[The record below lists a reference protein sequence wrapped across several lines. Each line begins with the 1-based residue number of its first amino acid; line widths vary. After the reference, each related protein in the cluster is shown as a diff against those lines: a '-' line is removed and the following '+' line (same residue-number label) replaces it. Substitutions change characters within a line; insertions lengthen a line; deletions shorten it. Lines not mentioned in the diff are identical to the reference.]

1 MVVELLI
8 HLQKEK
14 PSIPAFNTSTVCIL
28 PLCSSLRTV
37 DIFNRGIIRAEVE
50 FYIHPFPFN
59 SNCIINIFHV
69 KSYYHHFKWVCNF
82 LPKINHNLL
91 DHSLAVWCMHFFSI
105 FYNYRECCKKVAYN
119 FSFCPFVLTVS
130 SRMRLLPFLISL
142 NTLYL
147 HQPVSDFIISSLI
160 LNNDHNVNNN
170 YNRNECPFLSVDYVS
185 VPCWAPAISMNLH
198 IYMGFP
204 RGSVG
209 KESTCSAGHP
219 GSIPG
224 SGRSPGGGHGNLLQ
238 YSCLKN
244 PMDRGAW
251 WAAVHGASKES
262 YSSEQPSTHIYML
275 LIKCLVHPR

>member
-1 MVVELLI
+1 MAVELLI

-14 PSIPAFNTSTVCIL
+14 PSFPAFNTSTVCIL
-28 PLCSSLRTV
+28 PLCSSLHAV
-37 DIFNRGIIRAEVE
+37 DIFNRGIIRAKVE

-91 DHSLAVWCMHFFSI
+91 DHSLLFDVCIFSI
-105 FYNYRECCKKVAYN
+105 FYNYRECCKKVAY
-119 FSFCPFVLTVS
+119 SSRFCPLVLTVS
-130 SRMRLLPFLISL
+130 LRMRLLPFLISL

-147 HQPVSDFIISSLI
+147 HQPLSDFIISSLI
-160 LNNDHNVNNN
+160 LNNDHNANNN
-170 YNRNECPFLSVDYVS
+170 YNSNEYPFLSVDYVV
-185 VPCWAPAISMNLH
+185 VPGWAPAISMYPH
-198 IYMGFP
+198 IYLGFP
-204 RGSVG
+204 RGSAG
-209 KESTCSAGHP
+209 KETTCSAGDP
-219 GSIPG
+219 GSTPG
-224 SGRSPGGGHGNLLQ
+224 SGRSPGGGHGNLPQ

-262 YSSEQPSTHIYML
+262 YSSEQLSIHIYML